1 MLYTTK
7 HKKKV
12 PIAKVSPFY
21 KKSTGKGLPDS
32 VKELNQGSIYQP
44 CEGGFELFGYKVLN
58 QPLN

>member
-21 KKSTGKGLPDS
+21 KKTIGKGLPDFAE
-32 VKELNQGSIYQP
+32 ELNQGSIYQP
-44 CEGGFELFGYKVLN
+44 SEGSFGLVG
-58 QPLN
+58 